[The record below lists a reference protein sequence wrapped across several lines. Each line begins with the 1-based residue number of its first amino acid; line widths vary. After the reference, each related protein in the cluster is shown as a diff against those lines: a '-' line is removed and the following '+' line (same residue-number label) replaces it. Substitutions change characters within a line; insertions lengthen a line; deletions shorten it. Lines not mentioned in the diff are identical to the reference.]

1 MHSEGGFFDRVP
13 HPPEPEAP
21 PPMPP
26 WWQPPS
32 GELPGRTVLDEILH
46 RDRRLVVVLRE
57 LRRFSNGYE
66 VRLGWMLRRD
76 GLDRREWDDLLR
88 RRMHE
93 PPTSGSGGVQL
104 GLLLADGAAV
114 YPIGFDAVA
123 LDAAAASSSDPYSPK
138 PPTLC
143 ANHSGGGGDER
154 EYRGGF
160 TGWIW
165 APDGL
170 AAPTTLVLEWSDL
183 GVPELRF
190 ELDAAHL
197 NALPE
202 PRAVWRDDEA

>member
-66 VRLGWMLRRD
+66 VRLGWTMRRD
-76 GLDRREWDDLLR
+76 ELDRREWDDLLMGR
-88 RRMHE
+88 VHR
-93 PPTSGSGGVQL
+93 PPGADPGGFRL
-104 GLLLADGAAV
+104 GLLLDDGTAV
-114 YPIGFDAVA
+114 FPIGFTSLADEAV
-123 LDAAAASSSDPYSPK
+123 PP

-143 ANHSGGGGDER
+143 PNHTGGSGDE
-154 EYRGGF
+154 
-160 TGWIW
+160 
-165 APDGL
+165 
-170 AAPTTLVLEWSDL
+170 
-183 GVPELRF
+183 
-190 ELDAAHL
+190 
-197 NALPE
+197 
-202 PRAVWRDDEA
+202 